1 MTDSKTF
8 KRTRRDRKEADK
20 RSPASAGEK
29 VAKSEVTRERI
40 LRAARKVFAEHPYNA
55 ASFRMIGREGGF
67 DHPLINYYFPR
78 KADLFEAVVSEICEE
93 FFQAN
98 LACFEGLE
106 KMAPRE
112 GLSLYLDRF
121 LDFNLENPEPLRII
135 MLNVAQ
141 VDRLD
146 EIPGYHHIPEVMAR
160 TRRTFEKRADLKA
173 TPEEIGMF
181 QNSFNALVFFYL
193 GASTCQAEILDMQ
206 AVSSEYRKWVK
217 DTLMYIFLPHLL
229 KLIFPD

>member
-1 MTDSKTF
+1 M
-8 KRTRRDRKEADK
+8 KRTTQNIDDASKPSSGAAGRKA
-20 RSPASAGEK
+20 
-29 VAKSEVTRERI
+29 AKSEVTRERI

-78 KADLFEAVVSEICEE
+78 KADLFEAVVVEICEE
-93 FFQAN
+93 FYQAN

-106 KMAPRE
+106 KMLPRE

-121 LDFNLENPEPLRII
+121 LDFNLANPEPLRII

-141 VDRLD
+141 VDRLQ
-146 EIPGYHHIPEVMAR
+146 EIPGYQHIPEVMAR
-160 TRRTFEKRADLKA
+160 TRRTFEKRANLKA
-173 TPEEIGMF
+173 SPKDIGMF

-193 GASTCQAEILDMQ
+193 GANACQAEILGMDP
-206 AVSSEYRKWVK
+206 SSDEYLKWVK
-217 DTLMYIFLPHLL
+217 DTLLYIFLPLL
-229 KLIFPD
+229 ERLISPV